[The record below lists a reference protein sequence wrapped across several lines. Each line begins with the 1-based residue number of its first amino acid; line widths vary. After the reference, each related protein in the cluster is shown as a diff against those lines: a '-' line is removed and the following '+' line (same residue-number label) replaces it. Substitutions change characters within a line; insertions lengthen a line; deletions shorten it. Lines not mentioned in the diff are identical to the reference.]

1 MGGRGGGGYI
11 TNTHTGY
18 ITFWRQW
25 RSAGKSRTSRQLSF
39 PFLALI
45 LPFLVYLNDFNP
57 SSSAPVRGCTLEHEK
72 RRVVSRLVS
81 SECLK
86 NCPFFEFELHINQFP
101 PPDGLLCFFVCRL
114 FLVVFPSQG
123 DAEASSPDFRGTIF
137 SHFQKQK
144 KLDERLFCVDSKNK
158 SDEILSRGFSFSFFS
173 FSFFFKLLYF
183 LMTFRLTTDSRSEQF
198 PRNFSSRDFQSF

>member
-45 LPFLVYLNDFNP
+45 LLSLVYLNDFNP
-57 SSSAPVRGCTLEHEK
+57 SSSAPVRGCTLEREK

-86 NCPFFEFELHINQFP
+86 NCPFLNSSCTSISFLRQTVF
-101 PPDGLLCFFVCRL
+101 CVFFVCRL
-114 FLVVFPSQG
+114 FLVAFPSQG
-123 DAEASSPDFRGTIF
+123 DAEASSPDLRGTIF
-137 SHFQKQK
+137 FFPLSKTK
-144 KLDERLFCVDSKNK
+144 KTGRTPVLC
-158 SDEILSRGFSFSFFS
+158 
-173 FSFFFKLLYF
+173 
-183 LMTFRLTTDSRSEQF
+183 
-198 PRNFSSRDFQSF
+198 

>member
-45 LPFLVYLNDFNP
+45 LLSLVYLNDFNP
-57 SSSAPVRGCTLEHEK
+57 SSSAPVRGCTLEREK

-81 SECLK
+81 SDCLK
-86 NCPFFEFELHINQFP
+86 NCPFLNSS
-101 PPDGLLCFFVCRL
+101 CTSVSSARRSFV
-114 FLVVFPSQG
+114 
-123 DAEASSPDFRGTIF
+123 
-137 SHFQKQK
+137 
-144 KLDERLFCVDSKNK
+144 
-158 SDEILSRGFSFSFFS
+158 FFS
-173 FSFFFKLLYF
+173 FADFSWLPFQAKGTPKLLHRTSEELFFFPLSKTKNNWTNACF
-183 LMTFRLTTDSRSEQF
+183 VLTQRIKVMRF
-198 PRNFSSRDFQSF
+198 

>member
-45 LPFLVYLNDFNP
+45 LLSLVYLNDFNP
-57 SSSAPVRGCTLEHEK
+57 SLSAPVRGCTLEREK

-86 NCPFFEFELHINQFP
+86 NLFEFELHISFLRQTVFCVFSFADFSWLP
-101 PPDGLLCFFVCRL
+101 FQAKGTPKLLHRTSEEL
-114 FLVVFPSQG
+114 F
-123 DAEASSPDFRGTIF
+123 F

-144 KLDERLFCVDSKNK
+144 NWTFWVDSKNK
-158 SDEILSRGFSFSFFS
+158 SDEILSRGFSISFFFLSFSFFS
-173 FSFFFKLLYF
+173 F
-183 LMTFRLTTDSRSEQF
+183 TFIF
-198 PRNFSSRDFQSF
+198 PHDIQAHAGLPFRAVSSQLFQS

>member
-45 LPFLVYLNDFNP
+45 LLSLVYLNDFNP
-57 SSSAPVRGCTLEHEK
+57 SSSAPVRGCTLEREK

-86 NCPFFEFELHINQFP
+86 NCPFLNSSCASIS
-101 PPDGLLCFFVCRL
+101 
-114 FLVVFPSQG
+114 FLRQTV
-123 DAEASSPDFRGTIF
+123 
-137 SHFQKQK
+137 
-144 KLDERLFCVDSKNK
+144 FCV
-158 SDEILSRGFSFSFFS
+158 FSFADFS
-173 FSFFFKLLYF
+173 WLPFQAKGTPKLLHRTSEELFFFPLSKTKKTGRTPVLLTQRIKVMRF
-183 LMTFRLTTDSRSEQF
+183 
-198 PRNFSSRDFQSF
+198 